1 MKNFNYKARD
11 KSGNMKEGVIKAD
24 SAQSATQHF
33 KDMGMILVS
42 LKQQKESSSFFERF
56 NLGGRVR
63 LKELMIFT
71 RQMYALCIAGLPLV
85 NSIKSLENATTS
97 KTLKSI
103 LSSIRRDIE
112 SGSSFSASLAKF
124 PKVFN
129 NVFCSSIKAG
139 EASGSLPEVLRR
151 LSVSVQKDA
160 ETRQRIKQAMSY
172 PIIIIVVVVIA
183 MLTIGIFIIPRF
195 ENMFKSFG
203 VDELPIFTRIL
214 MTSSNIMQ
222 NYWYIIF
229 FVAIVGFAALKYF
242 LSTPIGKG
250 MADAIIL
257 KVPIFGLLFV
267 QIAMSS
273 YARTI
278 ATLVKSGVPIV
289 ETLDLASQSTNNG
302 ILTTAMLG
310 VKEKVKEGKGIA
322 ASMGEAAIFPDMIV
336 QMVSA
341 GEEAGR
347 VDELMEMVADF
358 YDSESEIII
367 KNLTTLLEPFLL
379 LFIAGIVVVLALG
392 IFMPMWQLQS
402 TVH

>member
-1 MKNFNYKARD
+1 MKNFKYKARD
-11 KSGNMKEGVIKAD
+11 KSGSMKEGVIKAD

-42 LKQQKESSSFFERF
+42 LKQQKSNASFLERF
-56 NLGGRVR
+56 NIGGSIR

-71 RQMYALCIAGLPLV
+71 RQMYALCVAGLPLV
-85 NSIKSLENATTS
+85 NSIKSLESATAS
-97 KTLKSI
+97 KTLRSI
-103 LSSIRRDIE
+103 LSSVRRDIE

-151 LSVSVQKDA
+151 LAVSVQKDA

-172 PIIIIVVVVIA
+172 PIIIIVVVIIA
-183 MLTIGIFIIPRF
+183 MFTIGIFIIPRF
-195 ENMFKSFG
+195 QNMFQSFG
-203 VDELPIFTRIL
+203 VEELPIFTRIL
-214 MTSSNIMQ
+214 MTTSNIMQ
-222 NYWYIIF
+222 NYWYICL
-229 FVAIVGFAALKYF
+229 FVGLVGFAAFKYS
-242 LSTPIGKG
+242 LTTPIGKG
-250 MADAIIL
+250 IADAVIL
-257 KVPIFGLLFV
+257 KTPIFGVLYV
-267 QIAMSS
+267 QITMSS

-289 ETLDLASQSTNNG
+289 ETLDLAAQTTNNG
-302 ILTTAMLG
+302 ILSKSMLG

-322 ASMGEAAIFPDMIV
+322 ASMGEENVFPDMVV

-358 YDSESEIII
+358 YDGESEIII

-379 LFIAGIVVVLALG
+379 FFIAGIVIVLALG
-392 IFMPMWQLQS
+392 IFMPLWQLQS
-402 TVH
+402 TVR

>member
-1 MKNFNYKARD
+1 MKNFKYKARD
-11 KSGNMKEGVIKAD
+11 KSGSMKEGVIKAD

-42 LKQQKESSSFFERF
+42 LKQQKDRSSFFEKF
-56 NLGGRVR
+56 NIGGRVK

-85 NSIKSLENATTS
+85 NSIKSLESATAS
-97 KTLKSI
+97 KSLKSI
-103 LSSIRRDIE
+103 LSSVRRDIE

-124 PKVFN
+124 PKVFD

-151 LSVSVQKDA
+151 LAISVQKDA

-172 PIIIIVVVVIA
+172 PIIIIIVVILA
-183 MLTIGIFIIPRF
+183 LVVIGIFIIPRF

-203 VDELPIFTRIL
+203 VAELPIFTRIL
-214 MTSSNIMQ
+214 LTTSNIMQ
-222 NYWYIIF
+222 NYWYICL
-229 FVAIVGFAALKYF
+229 FVGIVTVAGFKYF
-242 LSTPIGKG
+242 LTTPIGKAI
-250 MADAIIL
+250 ADAVIL
-257 KVPIFGLLFV
+257 KVPIFGVLFV
-267 QIAMSS
+267 QITMSS

-289 ETLDLASQSTNNG
+289 ETLDLAAQTTNRG
-302 ILTTAMLG
+302 ILGRSMQK

-322 ASMGEAAIFPDMIV
+322 ASMSEESLFPDMVV

-379 LFIAGIVVVLALG
+379 LFIAGMVTVLALG